1 MVKKSVKK
9 KVLKK
14 KVLHKVSSKRN
25 VSPKKSAQKSSYKPL
40 QKSVTTNNFLAN
52 PLARKHDEDKAYPDE
67 DEEQGISPLKTSLQK
82 KEEMETG
89 DADEDLD
96 TTVGREKQ
104 VEEDEVEPWEAGF
117 AEGASDEG
125 IHGKDA
131 LTGEPLM
138 GAENVIETEIE
149 GKNYRFAS
157 EENAERFLE
166 RMKKG
171 KTKR

>member
-1 MVKKSVKK
+1 MVKNSVKK

-14 KVLHKVSSKRN
+14 KVFKKKVLHKVSTKHKVSSKHN
-25 VSPKKSAQKSSYKPL
+25 VSPK
-40 QKSVTTNNFLAN
+40 VTTNNLLAN
-52 PLARKHDEDKAYPDE
+52 PLARKHGEGKVYPDE
-67 DEEQGISPLKTSLQK
+67 DEEQGISPIKTSLQK
-82 KEEMETG
+82 QEEMETG

-96 TTVGREKQ
+96 TAVGREKQ

-131 LTGEPLM
+131 LTGQPLM
-138 GAENVIETEIE
+138 DVENVVETEIE

-157 EENAERFLE
+157 EKNAEKFLE

-171 KTKR
+171 KVKR